1 MRAQGLHFHEFL
13 GLVEAPACHVG
24 ASIFASAG
32 HAPLSIVAQSN
43 GDQGILLMSGFIGG
57 EEGLQADD
65 IIAQL
70 TALKAKHKTVTVHL
84 RNLMGGA
91 VTDGSLIYNAF
102 QEAEVD
108 TIAEGIVAS
117 FGTVLFAAGKK
128 RSVVRFSKLM
138 IHSGRGGVVGTSED
152 MRAQAD
158 FIDSWNDEMAGVFA
172 GVMGIA
178 LDTVKAQYFDGKDH
192 WITPAQAVKMG
203 LATKEITGAIKKA
216 APTAALSNAA
226 EVFAFYETQL
236 NEEDKS
242 INSEMKNKGAIV
254 AALLNGNASL
264 KISAESSEEVLTEAI
279 TAQATELV
287 AVKAE
292 LKELKDKAEADL
304 KVKAEK
310 KVDEYIAEG
319 KVTAALKDA
328 TVAKLVADFDG
339 MTSILDAV
347 PAHQPITAKL
357 NQGTGGAAVTGA
369 EKFAGMPFSKIV
381 AAEGGSDYLD
391 ALMASDKDAYD
402 KLKAAYDELPQ

>member
-1 MRAQGLHFHEFL
+1 M
-13 GLVEAPACHVG
+13 
-24 ASIFASAG
+24 
-32 HAPLSIVAQSN
+32 
-43 GDQGILLMSGFIGG
+43 
-57 EEGLQADD
+57 
-65 IIAQL
+65 
-70 TALKAKHKTVTVHL
+70 
-84 RNLMGGA
+84 
-91 VTDGSLIYNAF
+91 
-102 QEAEVD
+102 
-108 TIAEGIVAS
+108 
-117 FGTVLFAAGKK
+117 
-128 RSVVRFSKLM
+128 
-138 IHSGRGGVVGTSED
+138 GTSED

-172 GVMGIA
+172 DVTGIA
-178 LDTVKAQYFDGKDH
+178 LDTIKAEYFDGKDH
-192 WITPAQAVKMG
+192 WLTPAQAVKMG
-203 LATKEITGAIKKA
+203 LATEEVTGAIKKA
-216 APTAALSNAA
+216 APTAKLSNAA

-254 AALLNGNASL
+254 AALLSGNASL

-328 TVAKLVADFDG
+328 TVAKVVADFDG

-347 PAHQPITAKL
+347 PAHKSITSQL
-357 NQGTGGAAVTGA
+357 NTGGAAAPTGA
-369 EKFAGMPFSKIV
+369 EKFVGMAFNEIV
-381 AAEGGSDYLD
+381 RADGGEKYLN

-402 KLKAAYDELPQ
+402 KLKAAYDKLPG

>member
-1 MRAQGLHFHEFL
+1 MKAKGEQFHGFKF
-13 GLVEAPACHVG
+13 GLVGAPAHVG
-24 ASIFASAG
+24 APIFATAG
-32 HAPLSIVAQSN
+32 EAPLSIVAQSN
-43 GDQGILLMSGFIGG
+43 GDQGILLMSGHIGG
-57 EEGLQADD
+57 EKGLQADD

-70 TALKAKHKTVTVHL
+70 ADLKAKHNTVTVHL

-102 QEAEVD
+102 QEAGVD

-138 IHSGRGGVVGTSED
+138 IHSGRGGVIGTSDD

-158 FIDSWNDEMAGVFA
+158 FIDTWNDEMAGVFA
-172 GVMGIA
+172 DVTGID
-178 LDTVKAQYFDGKDH
+178 LDTIKAQYFDGKDH
-192 WITPAQAVKMG
+192 WLTPAQAVKMG
-203 LATKEITGAIKKA
+203 LATEEVTGAIKKA
-216 APTAALSNAA
+216 APTAKLSDAA

-254 AALLNGNASL
+254 AALLSGNASL

-310 KVDEYIAEG
+310 KVDEYIADG

-347 PAHQPITAKL
+347 PAHKPITAQL
-357 NQGTGGAAVTGA
+357 NQGNGGAAITGA
-369 EKFAGMPFSKIV
+369 DKFAGMPFKEIV
-381 AAEGGSDYLD
+381 KAEGGDRYLNT
-391 ALMASDKDAYD
+391 LMATDKDAYD
-402 KLKAAYDELPQ
+402 KLKAAYDKLPQ